1 MSNLS
6 SSYKDLK
13 DLFKPFF
20 KKNYPSPR
28 SIIHKFA
35 SSKVS
40 FKEKFYR
47 KVQNGFLRISKNKKR
62 YKIINSNLPI
72 ELNKKKIIEKIEKLV
87 K

>member
-1 MSNLS
+1 MGNLS

-20 KKNYPSPR
+20 KKKYPSPR

-40 FKEKFYR
+40 FKEKFYKQLPD
-47 KVQNGFLRISKNKKR
+47 KVGLSSPVKD
-62 YKIINSNLPI
+62 
-72 ELNKKKIIEKIEKLV
+72 LV
-87 K
+87 NVIAQRGC